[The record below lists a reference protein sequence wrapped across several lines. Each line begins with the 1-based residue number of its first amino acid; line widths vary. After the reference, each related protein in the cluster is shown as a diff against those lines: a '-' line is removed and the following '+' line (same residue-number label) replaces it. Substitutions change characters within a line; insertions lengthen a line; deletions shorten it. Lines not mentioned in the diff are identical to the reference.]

1 MIIDIVMPKMGE
13 SITEG
18 TILEWKKEIGEFVEM
33 DEILL
38 EIGTDKVDSEI
49 PSPAAGKIIEI
60 IGKPNDVFDVGA
72 VIARVESVSDQ
83 LKSSDNTEEQEKII
97 LDENKV
103 TSLKN
108 KETIETS
115 KANTKIDENNFFTP
129 AVNKIIKKNN
139 LTKDDLLSIV
149 GTGKNNRITKI
160 DVLKFVKL
168 KKNDLATSVNKKLS
182 EPTLEVGSKE
192 SLLNEMDHVR
202 KKIAIHMRNSLDT
215 SAHVYVS
222 TEIDMSRIV
231 EYVSEKEKDFKAQE
245 GFNLTFTPFIF
256 QGAVKSLSSFPI
268 MNSSIDKDNVIT
280 HKNVNIGMAVATD
293 NGLMV
298 PVLRNCEELNFL
310 GLCRKVNSIA
320 KNSRDKK
327 LKPDDLQG
335 STFSISNFGVFNVTM
350 GTPIINQP
358 NVGIF
363 GIGAIKKRAVVIET
377 NDGDTI
383 GIKSIMVTT
392 LGFDHRLIDGS
403 EGSMFIEDFR
413 KNMENFQLEN
423 LF

>member
-97 LDENKV
+97 LDQI
-103 TSLKN
+103 
-108 KETIETS
+108 KETPS
-115 KANTKIDENNFFTP
+115 KNEEIIKISKLNSNKDENNFFTP

-139 LTKDDLLSIV
+139 LTKDELLSIV

-168 KKNDLATSVNKKLS
+168 KKNDLASSVNKKLS
-182 EPTLEVGSKE
+182 EPTLEIGSKE

-231 EYVSEKEKDFKAQE
+231 EYVSEKENDFKAQE

-320 KNSRDKK
+320 KNTRDKK

-377 NDGDTI
+377 KDGDTI

>member
-72 VIARVESVSDQ
+72 VIARVESVSDH

-97 LDENKV
+97 LDENKE
-103 TSLKN
+103 TPSKN
-108 KETIETS
+108 EEKIEIS
-115 KANTKIDENNFFTP
+115 KLNSNKDENNFFTP

-182 EPTLEVGSKE
+182 EPTHEVGSKE
-192 SLLNEMDHVR
+192 SFLNEMDHVR

-231 EYVSEKEKDFKAQE
+231 EYVSEKENDFKAQE

-268 MNSSIDKDNVIT
+268 MNSSIDKENVIT

-320 KNSRDKK
+320 KNTRDKK